1 MSEEE
6 KYLSPEAYLP
16 HRAPMNLIDR
26 VVAISGRTV
35 VCETKASQEGK
46 LHLFRKENG
55 AFSIMLVIEL
65 MAQTVGVWAGDKR
78 LKTDNAS
85 KPEGEQDA
93 ELGLLLSAR
102 NLKINAPEIPDGA
115 LLRTTMNLLIDES
128 RLTSFE
134 GNVSIGDT
142 VIASG
147 RLNVFQPT
155 KNELKALFPR
165 KEDKETKG
173 ETA

>member
-1 MSEEE
+1 MSEKEEE

-26 VVAISGRTV
+26 VIAISGRTV
-35 VCETKASQEGK
+35 VCETKASRDGK
-46 LHLFRKENG
+46 LRLFRREDGSFNVT
-55 AFSIMLVIEL
+55 LLIEL

-78 LKTDNAS
+78 LATNNAS

-102 NLKINAPEIPDGA
+102 NLKVAVSEIPEGS
-115 LLRTTMNLLIDES
+115 LLTTTMRLLIDES

-134 GNVSIGDT
+134 GNVSIGEK
-142 VIASG
+142 VIATG

-155 KNELKALFPR
+155 KDELKALFPKVQEN
-165 KEDKETKG
+165 KE
-173 ETA
+173 A